1 MEREKAHDLKK
12 VDRCKLPGRYKA
24 WMFQHMLLPRL
35 MWPLSI
41 YNVPETAINR
51 IQNRITAHLKRWLG
65 LPKTLSPACLYSR
78 SAKLRLPFTEL
89 TEEVRAAKARNLV
102 ILEESSDKCIKGA
115 KIEVDSGIKADTH
128 KEVEEAKSRLRMKK
142 ITGIANQGNEGLGWR
157 KRQYCGSSNKKAK
170 RDMVVKEVRE

>member
-1 MEREKAHDLKK
+1 
-12 VDRCKLPGRYKA
+12 
-24 WMFQHMLLPRL
+24 MFQHMLLPRL

-115 KIEVDSGIKADTH
+115 KIEVDGRTKADTP
-128 KEVEEAKSRLRMKK
+128 KEVEEAKSRLRMKE

-157 KRQYCGSSNKKAK
+157 KRQYYSSSNKKAK
-170 RDMVVKEVRE
+170 RDMVVKEVREKEEHRRRIHIVSL